1 MPKASPKSVFGRAVR
16 ALREERGYSQEELAE
31 RAGLHRNYVGGVER
45 GERNVALENTV
56 KLAGAL
62 SIRTKELFDSL
73 RARIEAVGAY
83 TDENVGTHGF
93 WHTDF
98 GEHTGSVDLIK
109 NFGLPKTKL
118 VSGYTWIQGGIT
130 SCTGFANVRNR
141 FTSSASL
148 EAVG

>member
-45 GERNVALENTV
+45 GERNVALENIV

-73 RARIEAVGAY
+73 
-83 TDENVGTHGF
+83 
-93 WHTDF
+93 
-98 GEHTGSVDLIK
+98 
-109 NFGLPKTKL
+109 P
-118 VSGYTWIQGGIT
+118 
-130 SCTGFANVRNR
+130 
-141 FTSSASL
+141 
-148 EAVG
+148 